1 MVAFKA
7 DDNLKDVVDKPSSSR
22 TMLTEYFEMNRKNP
36 YARQWLYRDFPEHF
50 RWDASKKRWYK
61 RKQRPQIGRIVY
73 AHPAEEERYYL
84 RVLLNHVR
92 GATSYDDLKKVRG
105 ITCSTFREACEQLG
119 LIEHD
124 KSLDHCLT
132 EAATFQM
139 PCALRRLF
147 ATILVF
153 CEVTK
158 IRELWDK
165 HLESMSEDYR
175 CSQPN
180 EAILE
185 QMVLRD
191 IRDLLHS
198 MGKDIKTYGL
208 PELVDTNAFLGDE
221 CMEVREE
228 REVGVDQEHIDLINS
243 LNSEQLAGF
252 NDIMDHIMNK
262 RSQVFF
268 LDAPGGTG
276 KTYLFKALLAKVRS
290 MGEIAIAT
298 ATSGIAASILPGG
311 RTVHS
316 RFKIPIKL
324 TDNSMC
330 GFTKQSGTA
339 ELLKEA
345 ALIIWDEVA
354 MTKRQAVEALDR
366 SLQDIMGC
374 ALPFGGK
381 IVVFGGDFRQVL
393 PVVPKGTRA
402 QITDATIQRSYIWQK
417 IHKIHLTRNMRSQ
430 ADPLFS
436 EYLLRIGNGTEETI
450 GDDYVRL
457 PEDIVI
463 GHTDDETAI
472 NRLIKEVFPSLS
484 ANAKSG
490 EYMSSRAILST
501 KNDYVDELNSKMIDM
516 FPGQEKVYHSFD
528 SIEDDYSNN
537 YPIDFVNSLTPNGLP
552 PHVLKVKVN
561 CPVILLRNLDP
572 HNGLCNGTRLMIRAF
587 QDNAIDAE
595 IVGGQHVGKRVFIP
609 RIPLSPSEDI
619 SLSFKLKRKQF
630 PIRLSFAMTINKAQ
644 GQTIP
649 NVGIYLPEPVFSHGQ
664 LYVALSRGVSR
675 RTTRILAK
683 PNKQIDK
690 SGKSTK
696 NIVYRDVLEG

>member
-1 MVAFKA
+1 MF
-7 DDNLKDVVDKPSSSR
+7 
-22 TMLTEYFEMNRKNP
+22 
-36 YARQWLYRDFPEHF
+36 
-50 RWDASKKRWYK
+50 
-61 RKQRPQIGRIVY
+61 
-73 AHPAEEERYYL
+73 
-84 RVLLNHVR
+84 
-92 GATSYDDLKKVRG
+92 
-105 ITCSTFREACEQLG
+105 
-119 LIEHD
+119 
-124 KSLDHCLT
+124 
-132 EAATFQM
+132 
-139 PCALRRLF
+139 
-147 ATILVF
+147 
-153 CEVTK
+153 
-158 IRELWDK
+158 
-165 HLESMSEDYR
+165 EDYR

-198 MGKDIKTYGL
+198 MGKDIETYGL

-228 REVGVDQEHIDLINS
+228 REVGVDQQHIDLINS

-311 RTVHS
+311 RTAHS
-316 RFKIPIKL
+316 RFIIPIKL

-330 GFTKQSGTA
+330 GFTKQSGTT

-354 MTKRQAVEALDR
+354 MTKHQAVEALDR

-402 QITDATIQRSYIWQK
+402 QIKDATIQRSYIWQK
-417 IHKIHLTRNMRSQ
+417 IHKINLTRNMRSR

-436 EYLLRIGNGTEETI
+436 EYLLRIGNGIEETI

-463 GHTDDETAI
+463 GHTDDETAV

-484 ANAKSG
+484 ANAKLG

-561 CPVILLRNLDP
+561 CPVILLQNLDP

-587 QDNAIDAE
+587 QDSAIDAE

-609 RIPLSPSEDI
+609 RNPLSPSEDN

-649 NVGIYLPEPVFSHGQ
+649 NFGIYLPEPVFSHGQ